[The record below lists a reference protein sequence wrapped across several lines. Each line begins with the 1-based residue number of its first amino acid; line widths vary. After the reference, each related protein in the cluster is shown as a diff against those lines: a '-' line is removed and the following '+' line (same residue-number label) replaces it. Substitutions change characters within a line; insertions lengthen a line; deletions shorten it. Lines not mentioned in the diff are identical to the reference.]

1 MNSETDTS
9 GVNQEKSN
17 DQTIAPA
24 FCHSF
29 GCRSTAPSRN
39 MLLKHK
45 SVCRGKFRACLV
57 SLTIGLFSVLLSA
70 ENALAQRLPSRE
82 QPFDIDNIILGL
94 ALLVPGVVIFFT
106 QSKFVTGRTSPQNQ
120 LIHYFAVSVVYYMM
134 VWLTVNAFSFELDY
148 QNPRHMC
155 FLLLVGPIIVGSLVG
170 YESQKG
176 YIRRLIRWFRLG
188 NLSHPLE
195 SAWDWKFV
203 DTNDEW
209 VIVTLKDGT
218 RFRGFYGKNSFAS
231 SDPQRRDIYIEWIYD
246 IDENGYWTY
255 RGKGLLVAAGEIKT
269 VEFLSHT
276 YEPQKEVANE

>member
-1 MNSETDTS
+1 MISETDTR

-24 FCHSF
+24 FCHSL
-29 GCRSTAPSRN
+29 GCRSTVPSRN

-82 QPFDIDNIILGL
+82 KPFDTDNLIPGL
-94 ALLVPGVVIFFT
+94 ALLVPGVIVSFT
-106 QSKFVTGRTSPQNQ
+106 QSKFLTRRTSPQNQ
-120 LIHYFAVSVVYYMM
+120 LIHYFAVSVVYYMI
-134 VWLTVNAFSFELDY
+134 VWLIVNAFSFELDY

-155 FLLLVGPIIVGSLVG
+155 LLLLVGPFLLGVLLG
-170 YESQKG
+170 YESRKE
-176 YIRRLIRWFRLG
+176 YVHRFIRWLGLG
-188 NLSHPLE
+188 NLIHPVE
-195 SAWDWKFV
+195 SAWDWKFM

-218 RFRGFYGKNSFAS
+218 CFLGFYGKNSFSS
-231 SDPQRRDIYIEWIYD
+231 SDPQRRDVYIQWIYD
-246 IDENGYWTY
+246 IDENGDLKYS
-255 RGKGLLVAAGEIKT
+255 RKGLLVTAGEIRT
-269 VEFLSHT
+269 IEFLS
-276 YEPQKEVANE
+276 YANKQYKGGSK